1 MSTVIVA
8 ANVVERFAVIEDH
21 ASENNKRNRLMPAPG
36 AGKAGT
42 SAL

>member
-8 ANVVERFAVIEDH
+8 ANVVEMFAVIEDH
-21 ASENNKRNRLMPAPG
+21 ASENKSRNLLMPAAG
-36 AGKAGT
+36 AGKAGA